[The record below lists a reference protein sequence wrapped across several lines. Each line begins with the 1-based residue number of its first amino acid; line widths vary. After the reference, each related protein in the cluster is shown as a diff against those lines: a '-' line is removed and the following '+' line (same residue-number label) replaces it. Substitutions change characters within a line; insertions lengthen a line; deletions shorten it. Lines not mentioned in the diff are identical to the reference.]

1 LTVGRLSVERGG
13 LSVERGDCQ
22 LSGAGGLRVQVGE
35 LAAELG
41 LRLSG
46 LLSSKKLDQ
55 AFAAMDPDGDGEVTF
70 EEFSA
75 WCVMPARALGRRA
88 SGNACTARQ

>member
-1 LTVGRLSVERGG
+1 
-13 LSVERGDCQ
+13 
-22 LSGAGGLRVQVGE
+22 VGE